1 MKVFMIILFLALF
14 NTISGPPLREVVIC
28 QPEQINPYSDII
40 RAVTTIESANGKYLY
55 NAKENAVGW
64 FGIRL
69 IRLDDYNRRT
79 GQNITHAQ
87 CYDYETGRRIFLYYA
102 SKIDYRD
109 IKGICIAW
117 NGMSKHNK
125 YYNKIKAVL

>member
-1 MKVFMIILFLALF
+1 MIILFLALF
-14 NTISGPPLREVVIC
+14 EVISAPPLREVVIC

-55 NAKENAVGW
+55 NAKENAIGW
-64 FGIRL
+64 FGIRP
-69 IRLDDYNRRT
+69 IRLEDYNRRT

-87 CYDYETGRRIFLYYA
+87 CYDYETGKRIFLYYA

-109 IKGICIAW
+109 IKSICIAW
-117 NGMSKHNK
+117 NGKSKHNK
-125 YYNKIKAVL
+125 YYAKIKAVL